1 MYVLGFLADLKGVF
15 KFSAS
20 EIGSLNAGQ
29 QRFAYWVAS
38 VILFLPREIN
48 ASANWRRRCEKVK
61 TAFSHQKMP
70 SWKFKDCFENQRQL
84 IGNQLKLTN
93 SIS

>member
-29 QRFAYWVAS
+29 QRFAY
-38 VILFLPREIN
+38 
-48 ASANWRRRCEKVK
+48 
-61 TAFSHQKMP
+61 
-70 SWKFKDCFENQRQL
+70 
-84 IGNQLKLTN
+84 
-93 SIS
+93 